1 MTTYTLVVSNPPHG
15 EVDLARA
22 APSLGLAPAEVRMKA
37 NYPVPEIWL
46 AAEDESSMAAA
57 ADGLRGAG
65 LQVAVVAGQRLS
77 EVPPR
82 STVNSFAFGD
92 SALSLRLEDGE
103 LELPYDS
110 QVTAVYCTPRG
121 AVEEARRTGGGGLTE
136 GLRQRSSGIF
146 MARDSLVGFGALG
159 GRSSQS
165 GDEAAPVEAAFV
177 DIYASAAGTP
187 QRLSVVVGD
196 VDFSGLGGEQLPNLI
211 GNLEIFVQEFESKF
225 EGGTVDRRLL
235 DMRARQRPM
244 VGGGSAEAP
253 ERKGFSY
260 ATQALAMLLESI
272 SPDLEGI
279 SQFELSSRL
288 AFLTTK

>member
-1 MTTYTLVVSNPPHG
+1 MTTHILVISNPPHG
-15 EVDLARA
+15 EVDLAGA
-22 APSLGLAPAEVRMKA
+22 APSLGLAAAEVRMKA

-46 AAEDESSMAAA
+46 AAEDEASMAEAA
-57 ADGLRGAG
+57 EGLRGAG
-65 LQVAVVAGQRLS
+65 LQVVVVAGQRVS
-77 EVPPR
+77 EVPPW

-103 LELPYDS
+103 VELPYGS
-110 QVTAVYCTPRG
+110 HVIAVYCTPRG
-121 AVEEARRTGGGGLTE
+121 AVEEARRVGGGGLTE

-165 GDEAAPVEAAFV
+165 GDEAAPAEAAFV
-177 DIYASAAGTP
+177 DLYATAAGTP
-187 QRLSVVVGD
+187 RRLSVAVGK
-196 VDFSGLGGEQLPNLI
+196 VDFSGLGEQQLPNMI
-211 GNLEIFVQEFESKF
+211 GNLEIFVQEFESRF

-235 DMRARQRPM
+235 DMQPRQRPM
-244 VGGGSAEAP
+244 VGGGESQ

-260 ATQALAMLLESI
+260 ATQALSKLLESI
-272 SPDLEGI
+272 EPDLKDV

-288 AFLTTK
+288 AFLTTTK